1 MSPLKKRTVSVD
13 LPDALVRRAAR
24 HVGPHGGFGEVVERA
39 LELWLDS
46 QEGKAGSGQ
55 SAPSGHNLAASSSR
69 QAV

>member
-46 QEGKAGSGQ
+46 QDGKAGGPRPASGQ
-55 SAPSGHNLAASSSR
+55 DRPAPSSR